1 MAKIK
6 QECLPHRHLSK
17 IDCLKVRTACLV
29 YFISTVNGRSKK
41 VEIALEDVGL
51 VVGMQQNLSN
61 LLFFRYLWFA
71 PSKFFKA
78 NLIFA
83 SKAQ

>member
-1 MAKIK
+1 MA
-6 QECLPHRHLSK
+6 
-17 IDCLKVRTACLV
+17 AA
-29 YFISTVNGRSKK
+29 KK

-51 VVGMQQNLSN
+51 VAGMQQNLSN

-71 PSKFFKA
+71 PSKFFQA

>member
-1 MAKIK
+1 MA
-6 QECLPHRHLSK
+6 
-17 IDCLKVRTACLV
+17 AA
-29 YFISTVNGRSKK
+29 KK

-51 VVGMQQNLSN
+51 VAGMQQYLSK

-71 PSKFFKA
+71 PSKLFQA